1 MNPRLKLRKK
11 YEMNKHSQKTK
22 MVSLFTILNEFDYG
36 SRLNIGS
43 GFNIIYRHLK
53 QHEFIPCILPVLR
66 DVSRKHGTGGSVQRN
81 LEMRRRKITQIENRS
96 EYQVIGSKIYISI
109 RIFISCMDLFINHH
123 SNGWQS

>member
-1 MNPRLKLRKK
+1 MFEASVIETSSVSRPGSPPGESSSETEKK
-11 YEMNKHSQKTK
+11 YEINKNSQKTK
-22 MVSLFTILNEFDYG
+22 MASLFIILIEFDYG

-96 EYQVIGSKIYISI
+96 EYQVIGSKA
-109 RIFISCMDLFINHH
+109 
-123 SNGWQS
+123 